1 MKKVLALALTGLLLS
16 LCGCSGKQQEGAD
29 AGDYQIYYSALE
41 NQNAAMAVG
50 SESWELPPDT
60 QLVPDLLKALFRDPS
75 AQNLTS
81 PFPEGVRLLSW
92 ELEDGCLHLDVSE
105 QYGSLTGV
113 DLTIAD
119 ACLTLTLCQVQGV
132 ESIYVT
138 VEGSEIPYRPIQQ
151 LTPSDVLLSN
161 GQDTPPPEEA
171 LLVEEEPAHAG

>member
-1 MKKVLALALTGLLLS
+1 MKRILTLALTGLLLS
-16 LCGCSGKQQEGAD
+16 LCGCSSKLQEGAD
-29 AGDYQIYYSALE
+29 TGYYQVYYSALE

-60 QLVPDLLKALFRDPS
+60 QLVPGLLKVLFREPN

-113 DLTIAD
+113 ELTIAD
-119 ACLTLTLCQVQGV
+119 ACLTLTLCQVEGV

-138 VEGSEIPYRPIQQ
+138 VEGGEIPYRPIQQ
-151 LTPSDVLLSN
+151 LTPADVLLSN

-171 LLVEEEPAHAG
+171 PLLEKEPDPSG